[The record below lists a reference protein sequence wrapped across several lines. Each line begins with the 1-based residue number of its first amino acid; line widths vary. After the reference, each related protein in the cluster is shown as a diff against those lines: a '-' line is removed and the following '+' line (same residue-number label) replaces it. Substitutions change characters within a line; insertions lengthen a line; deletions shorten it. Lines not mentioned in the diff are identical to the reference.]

1 MIKKLDFQ
9 SAFIFIFCFKKVLK
23 KDQYL
28 HNLIYIKVHK

>member
-9 SAFIFIFCFKKVLK
+9 GAFIFIFSFKKLLK

-28 HNLIYIKVHK
+28 HNLIYIRVHK